1 MIVID
6 RNGQKECPQALAA
19 TIGFFDGVH
28 LGHRFLI
35 DQLKKVADERGL
47 PSAVITFRT
56 HPRAVLHAD
65 YQPKLLNTWEEK
77 LAQLATTGV
86 DYCLV
91 LDFTLELSRF
101 SAAEF
106 ITKILA
112 EAFRV
117 KALLIGYD
125 HRFGHDRAEGFDQ
138 YVVYGKAL
146 GMDVI
151 QALPYDNGQTK
162 VSSSE
167 VRRLLAEGEVKQA
180 SVLLSYP
187 YSLKGKI
194 VKGHQVGRTIGFPTA
209 NLSVEDS
216 RKILPGNGVY
226 AVWAVLSGKR
236 YKGMLSIGNRPTLD
250 DGNSQSIEVYLLDF
264 SGDLYGAEMEV
275 SFVYQLRANRKF
287 PSLAD
292 LKTQLETDRCETDR
306 LLG

>member
-167 VRRLLAEGEVKQA
+167 VRRLLAEGEVNQA

-250 DGNSQSIEVYLLDF
+250 DGNNQSIEVYLLDF
-264 SGDLYGAEMEV
+264 SGDLYGKEIEV
-275 SFVYQLRANRKF
+275 SFVSKIRDNRKF
-287 PSLAD
+287 PSLLA
-292 LKTQLETDRCETDR
+292 LKSQLEQDRQTVSEC
-306 LLG
+306 LI

>member
-264 SGDLYGAEMEV
+264 SGDLYGKEIEV
-275 SFVYQLRANRKF
+275 SFVSKIRDNRKF
-287 PSLAD
+287 PSLLA
-292 LKTQLETDRCETDR
+292 LKSQLEQDRQTVSEC
-306 LLG
+306 LI

>member
-106 ITKILA
+106 ITNILA
-112 EAFRV
+112 ETFRV

-146 GMDVI
+146 GMEVI

-167 VRRLLAEGEVKQA
+167 VRRLLSEGEVKQA
-180 SVLLSYP
+180 AVLLSYP

-250 DGNSQSIEVYLLDF
+250 DGNNQSIEVYLLDF
-264 SGDLYGAEMEV
+264 SGDLYGEEIEV
-275 SFVYQLRANRKF
+275 SFVFKIRDNRKF
-287 PSLAD
+287 PSLLD
-292 LKTQLETDRCETDR
+292 LKFQLEQDRQTVSEC
-306 LLG
+306 LA

>member
-6 RNGQKECPQALAA
+6 RNGQKECPEALAA

-146 GMDVI
+146 GMEVI

-167 VRRLLAEGEVKQA
+167 IRRLLAEGEVKQA
-180 SVLLSYP
+180 AVLLSYP

-264 SGDLYGAEMEV
+264 SGDLYGKEIEV
-275 SFVYQLRANRKF
+275 SFVSKIRDNRKF
-287 PSLAD
+287 PSLLA
-292 LKTQLETDRCETDR
+292 LKSQLEQDRQTVSEC
-306 LLG
+306 LI

>member
-146 GMDVI
+146 GMD
-151 QALPYDNGQTK
+151 
-162 VSSSE
+162 
-167 VRRLLAEGEVKQA
+167 
-180 SVLLSYP
+180 LLSYP

-292 LKTQLETDRCETDR
+292 LKAQLETDRCETDR

>member
-106 ITKILA
+106 ITNILA
-112 EAFRV
+112 ETFRV

-146 GMDVI
+146 GMEVI

-167 VRRLLAEGEVKQA
+167 VRRLLSEGEVKQA
-180 SVLLSYP
+180 AVLLSYP

-209 NLSVEDS
+209 NLSVKDS

-250 DGNSQSIEVYLLDF
+250 DGNNQSIEVYLLDF
-264 SGDLYGAEMEV
+264 SGDLYGEEIEV
-275 SFVYQLRANRKF
+275 SFVFKIRDNRKF
-287 PSLAD
+287 PSLLD
-292 LKTQLETDRCETDR
+292 LKSQLEQDRQTVSEC
-306 LLG
+306 LA

>member
-146 GMDVI
+146 GMEVI

-167 VRRLLAEGEVKQA
+167 IRRLLAEGEVKQA
-180 SVLLSYP
+180 AVLLSYP

-250 DGNSQSIEVYLLDF
+250 DGNNQSIEVYLLDF
-264 SGDLYGAEMEV
+264 SGDLYGKEIEV
-275 SFVYQLRANRKF
+275 SFVSKIRDNRKF
-287 PSLAD
+287 PSLLA
-292 LKTQLETDRCETDR
+292 LKSQLEQDRQTVSEC
-306 LLG
+306 LI

>member
-6 RNGQKECPQALAA
+6 RNEQKECPDALAA

-35 DQLKKVADERGL
+35 DQLKKVAAERGL
-47 PSAVITFRT
+47 PSAVITFRI

-167 VRRLLAEGEVKQA
+167 VRRLLAEGEVTQA
-180 SVLLSYP
+180 AVLLSYP

-216 RKILPGNGVY
+216 RKD
-226 AVWAVLSGKR
+226 
-236 YKGMLSIGNRPTLD
+236 PTRKWCLCSL
-250 DGNSQSIEVYLLDF
+250 GC
-264 SGDLYGAEMEV
+264 
-275 SFVYQLRANRKF
+275 SFR
-287 PSLAD
+287 
-292 LKTQLETDRCETDR
+292 
-306 LLG
+306 

>member
-1 MIVID
+1 MSAGIGCND
-6 RNGQKECPQALAA
+6 RLFRWCTFGASFP
-19 TIGFFDGVH
+19 DRPV
-28 LGHRFLI
+28 
-35 DQLKKVADERGL
+35 

-146 GMDVI
+146 GMEVI

-167 VRRLLAEGEVKQA
+167 IRRLLAEGEVKQA
-180 SVLLSYP
+180 AVLLSYP

-264 SGDLYGAEMEV
+264 SGDLYGKEIEV
-275 SFVYQLRANRKF
+275 SFVSKIRDNRKF
-287 PSLAD
+287 PSLLA
-292 LKTQLETDRCETDR
+292 LKSQLEQDRQTVSEC
-306 LLG
+306 LI

>member
-1 MIVID
+1 MEFIKLTDSAFTVP
-6 RNGQKECPQALAA
+6 NVA

-28 LGHRFLI
+28 RGHRFLI
-35 DQLKKVADERGL
+35 DQVKQCAAERGL
-47 PSAVITFRT
+47 ASLLITFGM
-56 HPRAVLHAD
+56 HPRQVMQAD
-65 YQPKLLNTWEEK
+65 YQPRLLSTPEEK
-77 LAQLATTGV
+77 CELLASTGA
-86 DYCLV
+86 DYCAV
-91 LDFTLELSRF
+91 LDFTPELSQY
-101 SAAEF
+101 SAYEF
-106 ITKILA
+106 MEKVLKDKLSVNTLM
-112 EAFRV
+112 
-117 KALLIGYD
+117 IGYD

-167 VRRLLAEGEVKQA
+167 VRRLLAEGEVTQA
-180 SVLLSYP
+180 AVLLSYP

-264 SGDLYGAEMEV
+264 SGDLYGKEIEV
-275 SFVYQLRANRKF
+275 SFVSKIRDNRKF
-287 PSLAD
+287 PSLLA
-292 LKTQLETDRCETDR
+292 LKSQLEQDRQTVSEC
-306 LLG
+306 LI

>member
-106 ITKILA
+106 ITNILA
-112 EAFRV
+112 ETFRV

-146 GMDVI
+146 GMEVI

-167 VRRLLAEGEVKQA
+167 VRRLLSEGEVKQA
-180 SVLLSYP
+180 AVLLSYP

-250 DGNSQSIEVYLLDF
+250 DGNNQSIEVYLLDF
-264 SGDLYGAEMEV
+264 SGDLYGEEIEV
-275 SFVYQLRANRKF
+275 SFVFKIRDNRKF
-287 PSLAD
+287 PSLLD
-292 LKTQLETDRCETDR
+292 LKSQLEQDRQTVSEC
-306 LLG
+306 LA

>member
-180 SVLLSYP
+180 AVLLSYP

-264 SGDLYGAEMEV
+264 SGDLYGKEIEV
-275 SFVYQLRANRKF
+275 SFVSKIRDNRKF
-287 PSLAD
+287 PSLLA
-292 LKTQLETDRCETDR
+292 LKSQLEQDRQTVSGC
-306 LLG
+306 LI

>member
-146 GMDVI
+146 GMEVI

-167 VRRLLAEGEVKQA
+167 IRRLLAEGEVKQA
-180 SVLLSYP
+180 AVLLSYP

-264 SGDLYGAEMEV
+264 SGDLYGKEIEV
-275 SFVYQLRANRKF
+275 SFVSKIRDNRKF
-287 PSLAD
+287 PSLLA
-292 LKTQLETDRCETDR
+292 LKSQLEQDRQTVSEC
-306 LLG
+306 LI

>member
-146 GMDVI
+146 GMEVI

-167 VRRLLAEGEVKQA
+167 IRRLLAEGEVKQA
-180 SVLLSYP
+180 AVLLSYP

-264 SGDLYGAEMEV
+264 SGDLYGSEMEV
-275 SFVYQLRANRKF
+275 SFVYQLRANRKV

-292 LKTQLETDRCETDR
+292 LNAQLETDRCETDR

>member
-146 GMDVI
+146 GMEVI

-167 VRRLLAEGEVKQA
+167 IRRLLAEGEVKQA
-180 SVLLSYP
+180 AVLLSYP

-292 LKTQLETDRCETDR
+292 LKAQLETDRCETDS

>member
-6 RNGQKECPQALAA
+6 RNGQKECPDALAA

-180 SVLLSYP
+180 AVLLSYP

-264 SGDLYGAEMEV
+264 SGDLYGKEIEV
-275 SFVYQLRANRKF
+275 SFVSKIRDNRKF
-287 PSLAD
+287 PSLLA
-292 LKTQLETDRCETDR
+292 LKSQLEQDRQTVSEC
-306 LLG
+306 LI

>member
-167 VRRLLAEGEVKQA
+167 IRRLLAEGEVKQA
-180 SVLLSYP
+180 AVLLSYP

-264 SGDLYGAEMEV
+264 SGDLYGKEIEV
-275 SFVYQLRANRKF
+275 SFVSKIRDNRKF
-287 PSLAD
+287 PSLLA
-292 LKTQLETDRCETDR
+292 LKSQLEQDRQTVSGC
-306 LLG
+306 LI

>member
-146 GMDVI
+146 GMEVI

-167 VRRLLAEGEVKQA
+167 IRRLLAEGEVKQA
-180 SVLLSYP
+180 AVLLSYP

-264 SGDLYGAEMEV
+264 SGDLYGKEIEV
-275 SFVYQLRANRKF
+275 SFVSKIRDNRKF
-287 PSLAD
+287 PSLLV
-292 LKTQLETDRCETDR
+292 LKSQLEQDRQTVSEC
-306 LLG
+306 LI

>member
-65 YQPKLLNTWEEK
+65 YQLKLLNTWEEK

-180 SVLLSYP
+180 AVLLSYP

-264 SGDLYGAEMEV
+264 SGDLYGKEIEV
-275 SFVYQLRANRKF
+275 SFVSKIRDNRKF
-287 PSLAD
+287 PSLLA
-292 LKTQLETDRCETDR
+292 LKSQLEQDRQTVSGC
-306 LLG
+306 LI

>member
-56 HPRAVLHAD
+56 HPRAVLHDD

-180 SVLLSYP
+180 AVLLSYP

-264 SGDLYGAEMEV
+264 REICMARKWKSR
-275 SFVYQLRANRKF
+275 SFTSFGQTVNSLRW
-287 PSLAD
+287 PI
-292 LKTQLETDRCETDR
+292 
-306 LLG
+306 

>member
-180 SVLLSYP
+180 SVLLSYL

-250 DGNSQSIEVYLLDF
+250 DGNNQSIEVYLLDF
-264 SGDLYGAEMEV
+264 SGDLYGKEIEV
-275 SFVYQLRANRKF
+275 SFVSKIRDNRKF
-287 PSLAD
+287 PSLLA
-292 LKTQLETDRCETDR
+292 LKSQLEQDRQTVSEC
-306 LLG
+306 LI

>member
-180 SVLLSYP
+180 AVLLSYP

-264 SGDLYGAEMEV
+264 SGDLYGKEIEV
-275 SFVYQLRANRKF
+275 SFVSKIRDNRKF
-287 PSLAD
+287 PSLLA
-292 LKTQLETDRCETDR
+292 LKSQLEQDRQTVSEC
-306 LLG
+306 LI

>member
-146 GMDVI
+146 GMEVI

-167 VRRLLAEGEVKQA
+167 VRRLLAEGEVNQA

-250 DGNSQSIEVYLLDF
+250 DGNNQSIEVYLLDF
-264 SGDLYGAEMEV
+264 SGDLYGKEIEV
-275 SFVYQLRANRKF
+275 SFVSKIRDNRKF
-287 PSLAD
+287 PSLLA
-292 LKTQLETDRCETDR
+292 LKSQLEQDRQTVSEC
-306 LLG
+306 LI

>member
-146 GMDVI
+146 GMEVI

-167 VRRLLAEGEVKQA
+167 IRRLLAEGEVKQA
-180 SVLLSYP
+180 AVLLSYP

-216 RKILPGNGVY
+216 RKILPGNG
-226 AVWAVLSGKR
+226 VLSGKR

-292 LKTQLETDRCETDR
+292 LKAQLETDRCETDR

>member
-106 ITKILA
+106 ITNILA
-112 EAFRV
+112 ETFRV

-146 GMDVI
+146 GMEVI

-180 SVLLSYP
+180 AVLLSYP
-187 YSLKGKI
+187 YSLKGRI

-250 DGNSQSIEVYLLDF
+250 DGNNQSIEVYLLDF
-264 SGDLYGAEMEV
+264 SGDLYGEEIEV
-275 SFVYQLRANRKF
+275 SFVFKIRDNRKF
-287 PSLAD
+287 PSLLD
-292 LKTQLETDRCETDR
+292 LKSQLEQDRQTVSEC
-306 LLG
+306 LA

>member
-106 ITKILA
+106 ITNILV
-112 EAFRV
+112 ETFRV

-146 GMDVI
+146 GMEVI

-167 VRRLLAEGEVKQA
+167 VRRLLSEGEVKQA
-180 SVLLSYP
+180 AVLLSYP

-250 DGNSQSIEVYLLDF
+250 DGNNQSIEVYLLDF
-264 SGDLYGAEMEV
+264 SGDLYGEEIEV
-275 SFVYQLRANRKF
+275 SFVFKIRDNRKF
-287 PSLAD
+287 PSLLD
-292 LKTQLETDRCETDR
+292 LKFQLEQDRQTVSEC
-306 LLG
+306 LA

>member
-6 RNGQKECPQALAA
+6 RSRQVELPEALVA

-35 DQLKKVADERGL
+35 DQLKKVADKEGL
-47 PSAVITFRT
+47 PSAVITFRE
-56 HPRAVLHAD
+56 HPRDVLHAD

-77 LAQLATTGV
+77 QAQLATTGV

-91 LDFTLELSRF
+91 LDFTLELSRY
-101 SAAEF
+101 SASEF
-106 ITKILA
+106 ISKILA
-112 EAFRV
+112 AEFRV

-138 YVVYGKAL
+138 YVVYGRNS
-146 GMDVI
+146 GMKVI
-151 QALPYDNGQTK
+151 QALPYDDGKTK

-167 VRRLLAEGEVKQA
+167 IRRLLAEGDVKQA
-180 SVLLSYP
+180 AVLLSYP
-187 YSLKGKI
+187 YSLTGKI
-194 VKGHQVGRTIGFPTA
+194 VSGHQVGRTIGFPTA
-209 NLSVEDS
+209 NLSVDEP

-226 AVWAVLSGKR
+226 AVWAVLSGKC

-264 SGDLYGAEMEV
+264 SGDLYGKEIEV
-275 SFVYQLRANRKF
+275 SFVSKIRDNRKF
-287 PSLAD
+287 PSLLA
-292 LKTQLETDRCETDR
+292 LKSQLEQDRQTVSGC
-306 LLG
+306 LI

>member
-6 RNGQKECPQALAA
+6 RNGQKECPDALAA

-35 DQLKKVADERGL
+35 DQLKKVAAEKGL
-47 PSAVITFRT
+47 PSAVITFRV

-86 DYCLV
+86 DYCLI

-264 SGDLYGAEMEV
+264 SGDLYGKEIEV
-275 SFVYQLRANRKF
+275 SFVSKIRDNRKF
-287 PSLAD
+287 PSLLA
-292 LKTQLETDRCETDR
+292 LKSQLEQDRQTVSEC
-306 LLG
+306 LI

>member
-106 ITKILA
+106 ITNILA
-112 EAFRV
+112 ETFRV

-146 GMDVI
+146 GMEVI

-180 SVLLSYP
+180 AVLLSYP

-250 DGNSQSIEVYLLDF
+250 DGNNQSIEVYLLDF
-264 SGDLYGAEMEV
+264 SGDLYGEEIEV
-275 SFVYQLRANRKF
+275 SFVFKIRDNRKF
-287 PSLAD
+287 PSLLD
-292 LKTQLETDRCETDR
+292 LKSQLEQDRQTVSEC
-306 LLG
+306 LA

>member
-125 HRFGHDRAEGFDQ
+125 HRFGYDRAEGFDQ

-180 SVLLSYP
+180 AVLLSYP

-264 SGDLYGAEMEV
+264 SGDLYGKEIEV
-275 SFVYQLRANRKF
+275 SFVSKIRDNRKF
-287 PSLAD
+287 PSLLA
-292 LKTQLETDRCETDR
+292 LKSQLEQDRQTVSGC
-306 LLG
+306 LI

>member
-146 GMDVI
+146 GMEVI

-180 SVLLSYP
+180 AVLLSYP

-264 SGDLYGAEMEV
+264 SGDLYGKEIEV
-275 SFVYQLRANRKF
+275 SFVSKIRDNRKF
-287 PSLAD
+287 PSLLA
-292 LKTQLETDRCETDR
+292 LKSQLEQDRQTVSEC
-306 LLG
+306 LI

>member
-146 GMDVI
+146 GMEVI

-250 DGNSQSIEVYLLDF
+250 DGNNQSIEVYLLDF
-264 SGDLYGAEMEV
+264 SGDLYGKEIEV
-275 SFVYQLRANRKF
+275 SFVSKIRDNRKF
-287 PSLAD
+287 PSLLA
-292 LKTQLETDRCETDR
+292 LKSQLEQDRQTVSEC
-306 LLG
+306 LI

>member
-264 SGDLYGAEMEV
+264 SGDLYGKEIEV
-275 SFVYQLRANRKF
+275 SFMSKIRDNRKF
-287 PSLAD
+287 PSLLA
-292 LKTQLETDRCETDR
+292 LKSQLEQDRQTVSEC
-306 LLG
+306 LI

>member
-86 DYCLV
+86 DYCMV

-106 ITKILA
+106 ITNILA
-112 EAFRV
+112 ETFRV

-146 GMDVI
+146 GMEVI

-180 SVLLSYP
+180 AVLLSYP

-250 DGNSQSIEVYLLDF
+250 DGNNQSIEVYLLDF
-264 SGDLYGAEMEV
+264 SGDLYGEEIEV
-275 SFVYQLRANRKF
+275 SFVFKIRDNRKF
-287 PSLAD
+287 PSLLD
-292 LKTQLETDRCETDR
+292 LKFQLEQDRQTVSEC
-306 LLG
+306 LA

>member
-167 VRRLLAEGEVKQA
+167 VRRLLAEGEVEQA

-250 DGNSQSIEVYLLDF
+250 DGNNQSIEVYLLDF
-264 SGDLYGAEMEV
+264 SGDLYGKEIEV
-275 SFVYQLRANRKF
+275 SFVSKIRDNRKF
-287 PSLAD
+287 PSLLA
-292 LKTQLETDRCETDR
+292 LKSQLEQDRQTVSEC
-306 LLG
+306 LI

>member
-1 MIVID
+1 M
-6 RNGQKECPQALAA
+6 
-19 TIGFFDGVH
+19 
-28 LGHRFLI
+28 
-35 DQLKKVADERGL
+35 
-47 PSAVITFRT
+47 
-56 HPRAVLHAD
+56 
-65 YQPKLLNTWEEK
+65 
-77 LAQLATTGV
+77 AQLATTGV

-187 YSLKGKI
+187 YSLEGKI

-264 SGDLYGAEMEV
+264 SGDLYGKEIEV
-275 SFVYQLRANRKF
+275 SFVSKIRDNRKF
-287 PSLAD
+287 PSLLA
-292 LKTQLETDRCETDR
+292 LKSQLEQDRQTVSEC
-306 LLG
+306 LI

>member
-146 GMDVI
+146 GMEVI

-167 VRRLLAEGEVKQA
+167 IRRLLAEGEVKQA
-180 SVLLSYP
+180 AVLLSYP

-292 LKTQLETDRCETDR
+292 LKAQLETDRCETDL